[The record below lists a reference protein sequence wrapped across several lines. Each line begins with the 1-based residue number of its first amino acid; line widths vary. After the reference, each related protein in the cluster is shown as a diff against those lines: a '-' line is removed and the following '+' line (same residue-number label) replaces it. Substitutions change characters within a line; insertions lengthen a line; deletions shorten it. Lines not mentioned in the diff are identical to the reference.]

1 MHVAVRV
8 LIFFS
13 TSNFC
18 RLLNVNWVMIQE
30 KILNLVSKLEEKD
43 EAIKTFMLS
52 AEQLAEVKRKEMY
65 QESEKQEV
73 QAVDVALQRSN
84 GIYNIKNCPKYDP
97 QSLLLLP

>member
-18 RLLNVNWVMIQE
+18 QLLNVNWVMIQE

-52 AEQLAEVKRKEMY
+52 AEQLAKLRERKCNKKVRNRKC
-65 QESEKQEV
+65 KQ
-73 QAVDVALQRSN
+73 
-84 GIYNIKNCPKYDP
+84 
-97 QSLLLLP
+97 